1 MKKLIL
7 GTAVVVAALG
17 AGGVAYAAGDDPAP
31 EQGYVTVEND
41 ATTPAP
47 QQNGH
52 DCPEKNGQGQG
63 GNQGQGEQPSQPQ
76 QNQPS
81 QPEQN
86 PAGNA

>member
-41 ATTPAP
+41 ATTPSP
-47 QQNGH
+47 SQNGH
-52 DCPEKNGQGQG
+52 DCPEKGDTANPG
-63 GNQGQGEQPSQPQ
+63 GN
-76 QNQPS
+76 
-81 QPEQN
+81 
-86 PAGNA
+86 A